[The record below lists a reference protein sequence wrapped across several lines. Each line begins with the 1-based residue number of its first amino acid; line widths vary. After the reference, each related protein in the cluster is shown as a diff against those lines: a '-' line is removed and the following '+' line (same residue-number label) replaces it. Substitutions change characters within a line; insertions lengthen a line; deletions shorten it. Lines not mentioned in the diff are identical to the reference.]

1 MLDILLDTLM
11 DALKLLPFLFIT
23 FYIMEYIEHKL
34 SDKSKEKIEK
44 SGKYGPIIGSILGV
58 FPQCGFSVAATNLYR
73 TRVITLGTLISIYLA
88 TSDEMLPILLSYKV
102 DITLIIGILIVK
114 VIIGMMTGLVIDR
127 LIHRNKDMNI
137 TDLCEEEHCHC
148 EHNHSLLKS
157 SIKHTLSIFMF
168 ILVVELI
175 LNVAI
180 GFIGYDSLE
189 KIFLKD
195 SIFGSFL
202 TSLIGLIPNCGASVI
217 ITELYLKE
225 VITLGS
231 MFAGLLTGS
240 GVALLVLFKT
250 NKNFKE
256 NLDILLIL
264 YTTGVISGIIID
276 LVNIILG
283 I

>member
-1 MLDILLDTLM
+1 M
-11 DALKLLPFLFIT
+11 
-23 FYIMEYIEHKL
+23 
-34 SDKSKEKIEK
+34 
-44 SGKYGPIIGSILGV
+44 

>member
-1 MLDILLDTLM
+1 MLDILTDTLI
-11 DALKLLPFLFIT
+11 DALKLLPFLFVT

-44 SGKYGPIIGSILGV
+44 SGKYGPIIGSILGI

-102 DITLIIGILIVK
+102 NITLIIGILIVK
-114 VIIGMMTGLVIDR
+114 VIIGMMSGLVIDR
-127 LIHRNKDMNI
+127 LVHRNNDINI
-137 TDLCEEEHCHC
+137 TDFCEEENCHC

-157 SIKHTLSIFMF
+157 SIKHTLSILLF
-168 ILVVELI
+168 IVIVELI
-175 LNVAI
+175 LNTAI
-180 GFIGYDSLE
+180 SFIGYDTLE

-256 NLDILLIL
+256 NLNILLIL